1 MRGTATAS
9 PGKCR
14 QRRRGSAEF
23 AARLRAKVKVALP
36 IAVGR
41 EGSVKHHLT
50 YWGVD
55 TDTISHKGLRRFFE
69 TGNAKGLVG
78 DVHRLRKMLA
88 SSDAAASFDEL
99 TVPPNYGLHEL
110 VGDKAG
116 RWAMTDTRNW
126 RLTFIKLGEHS
137 IAELNMEDYH

>member
-1 MRGTATAS
+1 MGIDS
-9 PGKCR
+9 
-14 QRRRGSAEF
+14 
-23 AARLRAKVKVALP
+23 
-36 IAVGR
+36 
-41 EGSVKHHLT
+41 
-50 YWGVD
+50 
-55 TDTISHKGLRRFFE
+55 ISHKGLRRFFE

-88 SSDAAASFDEL
+88 FIDAAASFDEL
-99 TVPPNYGLHEL
+99 AVPPNYGLHEL

-137 IAELNMEDYH
+137 IAELNLEDYH